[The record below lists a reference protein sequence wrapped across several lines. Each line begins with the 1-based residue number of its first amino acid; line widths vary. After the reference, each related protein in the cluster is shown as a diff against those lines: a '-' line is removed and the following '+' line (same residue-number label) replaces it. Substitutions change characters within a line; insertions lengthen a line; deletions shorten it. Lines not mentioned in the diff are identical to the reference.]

1 MPRQTRSPQ
10 WRTSRMVLGRSEVLL
25 VGTALLL
32 GSPGVVAQENT
43 VRNVELH
50 HGSSVELLQ
59 VTLGSGAV
67 QQAVPQALVYEQ
79 GTRVCLR
86 IGNANPVWF
95 NYSLGKAERSLEPTD
110 AELAPLSDVAKAL
123 AKRGIDKPD
132 PGAGVSAAVAPQQRT
147 AEWLLTYAS
156 HLYYLR
162 DTVAQAQ
169 AARAQSESPERSP
182 KSAPDGPGGS
192 EKVGY
197 RWAKQV
203 LDSLLSPVRRETW
216 KKRLETWRTQAR
228 AGWDKERTSGGRAGG
243 GADDSSAAVLAIE
256 ALDDFG
262 KTLLARAQSI
272 AAEFAGDGVWSDCA
286 TLGKDELTLRLT
298 VTRKADGDPKYRA
311 LPTAADI
318 ITVTPRYAW
327 KTVDVVSGLGIVVI
341 PGGRAFAVR
350 NDVVRDDGSETLI
363 RPMVAVTVP
372 FHSFGGRGQNA
383 WVAVIGA
390 SALDLQGKPNAGN
403 VLGQLGL
410 GIRVQE
416 ILSLSGGLTYGDR
429 PIGLKAGAA
438 VGEPLPSSFE
448 TLSDATETAAKVG
461 FFFQVAFRGLS
472 L

>member
-1 MPRQTRSPQ
+1 
-10 WRTSRMVLGRSEVLL
+10 
-25 VGTALLL
+25 
-32 GSPGVVAQENT
+32 VAQENK

-59 VTLGSGAV
+59 VSLGSGAV

-79 GTRVCLR
+79 GTKVCLR

-123 AKRGIDKPD
+123 AKLGIDKAD
-132 PGAGVSAAVAPQQRT
+132 PRAGASAAARQQVP
-147 AEWLLTYAS
+147 ADWLHIYAS
-156 HLYYLR
+156 QLYYLR
-162 DTVAQAQ
+162 ETVAQAQ
-169 AARAQSESPERSP
+169 AVRAKSESPERSP
-182 KSAPDGPGGS
+182 KLATDGVGGS
-192 EKVGY
+192 EAVGY

-216 KKRLETWRTQAR
+216 EKSLETWRTQAR
-228 AGWDKERTSGGRAGG
+228 AGRDKERASGGPAGG
-243 GADDSSAAVLAIE
+243 RGGDSSATELAID

-262 KTLLARAQSI
+262 KNLLARAQSI

-298 VTRKADGDPKYRA
+298 VTRKTDGDPKYRA
-311 LPTAADI
+311 LPTGADI

-327 KTVDVVSGLGIVVI
+327 KTVDVVSGLGIVVT

-372 FHSFGGRGQNA
+372 FHSFGGRGQNT

-416 ILSLSGGLTYGDR
+416 ILSLSGGMTYGNR